1 MHAHRFRP
9 ECRSINGII
18 LRTSRWCKYG
28 ELSGA
33 KAGRHDFFVGLEL
46 VGEIG
51 DGYKERLWVVIRAT
65 GDCKKKMR
73 KRTAS
78 MKSQRKGARLEFAQL
93 AKRVVIHCFQEAR
106 ARSTAIGHPLRE
118 ARLSY
123 SVEKRVGTIR
133 WILESR
139 HR

>member
-1 MHAHRFRP
+1 M
-9 ECRSINGII
+9 SI
-18 LRTSRWCKYG
+18 

-51 DGYKERLWVVIRAT
+51 DGYAERLWVVMGAR
-65 GDCKKKMR
+65 GDRKNKMS

-78 MKSQRKGARLEFAQL
+78 MNSKRKGVRLEFSFGQEFLEGCGPLRECLACSPAHL
-93 AKRVVIHCFQEAR
+93 AKRVVIHCFKEAW
-106 ARSTAIGHPLRE
+106 ARSTAIGRV
-118 ARLSY
+118 SY
-123 SVEKRVGTIR
+123 SVEKRVWTIR